1 MYKFKFIYM
10 KQKYTFL
17 RSQIKTYALNLQG
30 ITAFEEKDGKEMG
43 VGEGQKRINIHIKNI
58 QEKTLVLENNVDV
71 S

>member
-43 VGEGQKRINIHIKNI
+43 VGEG
-58 QEKTLVLENNVDV
+58 
-71 S
+71 

>member
-1 MYKFKFIYM
+1 MYKFKFTYM

-17 RSQIKTYALNLQG
+17 RSQIKAYALNLQG
-30 ITAFEEKDGKEMG
+30 ITAFEEKGEKEMG